1 MPENFEMFRYLD
13 HLRVRW
19 RVIAVA
25 CGAAAAIAL
34 IAAFFTPNR
43 YTSTARVL
51 IEPPAGSDPRGAMAV
66 SPIYLESLKSYELV
80 ASGDRLFLDAI
91 DHFKLPRTGSIERL
105 KRSVLKVTIPRN
117 TRVLEISA
125 TLDEPAQAQAL
136 ALYIAEQTVK
146 LARNVS
152 ADTERDLLA
161 DAEKQLD
168 EAQARFN
175 AFGSGSG
182 SAASPAD
189 TDARGAQRDA
199 ARGAVYAAVEHLAQV
214 RSMAGARG
222 ERLRIVDP
230 GVIPQRPSWPNVPLM
245 LLVAILVALVVSLL
259 YVTVE
264 FNYRLERPAAPRTV
278 APLARVKT
286 RND

>member
-13 HLRVRW
+13 HLRSRW

-34 IAAFFTPNR
+34 VAALLTPNR

-80 ASGDRLFLDAI
+80 ASGDRLFLDAM

-117 TRVLEISA
+117 TKVLEISA
-125 TLDEPAQAQAL
+125 TLGEPVQAQSL

-146 LARNVS
+146 LARDVS

-161 DAEKQLD
+161 DAQKQLD
-168 EAQARFN
+168 DAQARFN
-175 AFGSGSG
+175 SLGGG
-182 SAASPAD
+182 GPAASSPD
-189 TDARGAQRDA
+189 TDARSAQRDA

-222 ERLRIVDP
+222 ERLRIIDP
-230 GVIPQRPSWPNVPLM
+230 GVVPQRPSWPNIPLM
-245 LLVAILVALVVSLL
+245 LVVSILVALVGSLL

>member
-1 MPENFEMFRYLD
+1 MPENFEMFRFLD
-13 HLRVRW
+13 HLRGRW

-25 CGAAAAIAL
+25 CGTAAGIAL
-34 IAAFFTPNR
+34 FAAFLTPNR
-43 YTSTARVL
+43 YTSTAHVL

-91 DHFKLPRTGSIERL
+91 DHFKLSSGGSVERL
-105 KRSVLKVTIPRN
+105 KRSVLKVVIPRN
-117 TRVLEISA
+117 TKVLEISA
-125 TLDEPAQAQAL
+125 TLHEPAQAQGL

-146 LARNVS
+146 LARDVS

-161 DAEKQLD
+161 DAQKQLD
-168 EAQARFN
+168 EAQARLN
-175 AFGSGSG
+175 GLESS
-182 SAASPAD
+182 SPAGAPAES
-189 TDARGAQRDA
+189 TALTAQRDA
-199 ARGAVYAAVEHLAQV
+199 ARTAVYAAVEHLAQV

-222 ERLRIVDP
+222 ERLRIIDP
-230 GVIPQRPSWPNVPLM
+230 GVVPQRPSWPNIPLILM
-245 LLVAILVALVVSLL
+245 VAILVALAGSLL
-259 YVTVE
+259 YMTFE
-264 FNYRLERPAAPRTV
+264 FNYRLERPAAPLTV

>member
-13 HLRVRW
+13 HLRGRW

-34 IAAFFTPNR
+34 AVAFVTPNR
-43 YTSTARVL
+43 YTSTARIL

-91 DHFKLPRTGSIERL
+91 DHFKLTRTGSIERL

-117 TRVLEISA
+117 TKVLEISA
-125 TLDEPAQAQAL
+125 TLGEPAQAQAL

-146 LARNVS
+146 LARDVS

-161 DAEKQLD
+161 DAQKQLE

-175 AFGSGSG
+175 ALGGG
-182 SAASPAD
+182 TSAASTPD
-189 TDARGAQRDA
+189 TDARSAQRDA

-214 RSMAGARG
+214 RSMSGARG
-222 ERLRIVDP
+222 ERLRIIDP
-230 GVIPQRPSWPNVPLM
+230 GVVPQRPSWPNIPLM
-245 LLVAILVALVVSLL
+245 SVVAILVALVGSLL

-264 FNYRLERPAAPRTV
+264 FNYRLERSAAPLTL

>member
-1 MPENFEMFRYLD
+1 MPENFEMFRFLD
-13 HLRVRW
+13 HLRGRW

-25 CGAAAAIAL
+25 CGTAAAIAL
-34 IAAFFTPNR
+34 IAAFLTPNR
-43 YTSTARVL
+43 YTSTAHVL

-91 DHFKLPRTGSIERL
+91 DHFKLPIGGSVERL
-105 KRSVLKVTIPRN
+105 KRAVLKVTIPRN
-117 TRVLEISA
+117 TKVLEISA
-125 TLDEPAQAQAL
+125 TLHDPAQAQAL

-146 LARNVS
+146 LARDVS

-161 DAEKQLD
+161 DAQKELD
-168 EAQARFN
+168 EAQLHLN
-175 AFGSGSG
+175 GLESGSTAAAPAE
-182 SAASPAD
+182 SASR
-189 TDARGAQRDA
+189 TVQRDA
-199 ARGAVYAAVEHLAQV
+199 ARAAVYAAVEHLVQV
-214 RSMAGARG
+214 RSTAGGRG
-222 ERLRIVDP
+222 ERLKIIDS
-230 GVIPQRPSWPNVPLM
+230 GVVPQQPSWPNIPLM
-245 LLVAILVALVVSLL
+245 LLVAVLVALVGSLL
-259 YVTVE
+259 YLTLE